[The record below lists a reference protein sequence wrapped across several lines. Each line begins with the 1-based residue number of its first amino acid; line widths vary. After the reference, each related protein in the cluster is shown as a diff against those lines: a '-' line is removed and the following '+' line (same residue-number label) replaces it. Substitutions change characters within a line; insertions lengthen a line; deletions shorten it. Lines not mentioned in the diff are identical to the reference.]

1 MIEDARPGFGRRE
14 EISEEGVLA
23 GDLARKAGK
32 DSRAVRVAENRVEE
46 EDQDGRQDPGV
57 T

>member
-1 MIEDARPGFGRRE
+1 MRDPVLDVARRFLRK
-14 EISEEGVLA
+14 GVLA